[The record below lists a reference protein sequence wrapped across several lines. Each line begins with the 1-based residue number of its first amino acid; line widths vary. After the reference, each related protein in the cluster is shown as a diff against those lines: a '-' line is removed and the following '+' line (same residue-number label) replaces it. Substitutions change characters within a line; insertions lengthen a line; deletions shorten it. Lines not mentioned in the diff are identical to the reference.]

1 MHPRSKAF
9 PNALSSHWWQQLSPH
24 TLATSNCS
32 CCNCNP
38 VRHLLLPKFLLPS
51 FLVIPFEATNDRLWN
66 LGALTRH
73 PPSSSIP
80 QTLREPPPCWT
91 KGPQR
96 LGMEALPTKYHGML
110 PVEATNQKNKL
121 KIVKKKRYCIYLEF
135 DVWEVNPHVSGP
147 ATETTISD
155 QQRPSSDPGWCTRAS
170 EWGKGTR
177 TAVAVCP
184 ESVAKKS
191 KGWWKDVELQ
201 R

>member
-1 MHPRSKAF
+1 M
-9 PNALSSHWWQQLSPH
+9 LSPVTGDNSCRLTH
-24 TLATSNCS
+24 LQHPTVHVATAIRLGICFCQNSS
-32 CCNCNP
+32 CP
-38 VRHLLLPKFLLPS
+38 PFLLS
-51 FLVIPFEATNDRLWN
+51 FWSNQWQ
-66 LGALTRH
+66 ALESGCPDTA
-73 PPSSSIP
+73 SSFFFNSSDP
-80 QTLREPPPCWT
+80 ARTASLA
-91 KGPQR
+91 GPKAR
-96 LGMEALPTKYHGML
+96 SALGMEALPTKYHGML

-121 KIVKKKRYCIYLEF
+121 ENSQKKKRYCIYLEF
-135 DVWEVNPHVSGP
+135 DGWEANPHVSGP